1 MSWAQCEA
9 PAAGE
14 KYTLLSPKES
24 THTEVDDMTLGQKVQ
39 PECNFSLVVNFFM
52 TEFFVSLLTN
62 AYALMGILGLMA
74 YAPTLLDVYNQ
85 RTSVNPW
92 TYAMWWL
99 ASAVAALYLGFV
111 VGNGMMLFV
120 YSLHTLACSLV
131 LSLNWRFQRRNRVA
145 RLSVPAEDLTV
156 NNENLV

>member
-1 MSWAQCEA
+1 
-9 PAAGE
+9 
-14 KYTLLSPKES
+14 
-24 THTEVDDMTLGQKVQ
+24 
-39 PECNFSLVVNFFM
+39 M

-74 YAPTLLDVYNQ
+74 YAPTLLDVYFQ

-111 VGNGMMLFV
+111 VGNGTMLFV

-131 LSLNWRFQRRNRVA
+131 LSFNWRHQRRNRIKAREVA
-145 RLSVPAEDLTV
+145 QDLPMTGEGAV
-156 NNENLV
+156 